1 MVSEDPVAPEGPRT
15 TRQRR
20 VRSDSVRN
28 ERALLRAV
36 GELLKEDPERA
47 TMPAVAERAGLSLAT
62 AYRYFPTLD
71 ALHRRFMLSVAEAVL
86 VDTENLK
93 SSGEVR
99 FRAILRR
106 WLRAIDEYGSAM
118 VRIRSREGFLT
129 RFAQGDPQTLVLDRI
144 WGRAI
149 REMLIDQG
157 VPLERY
163 DLALSLYNSLLN
175 SREVVDLRVA
185 KGMDDAQLAR
195 HLTAVFTGAVSGLRG

>member
-1 MVSEDPVAPEGPRT
+1 MSEDRVAPEEPRT

-47 TMPAVAERAGLSLAT
+47 TMPAVADRAGLSLAT

-86 VDTENLK
+86 LDTENLR
-93 SSGEVR
+93 SSGGVR

-106 WLRAIDEYGSAM
+106 WLRAIDEYGPAM
-118 VRIRSREGFLT
+118 VR
-129 RFAQGDPQTLVLDRI
+129 V
-144 WGRAI
+144 
-149 REMLIDQG
+149 
-157 VPLERY
+157 
-163 DLALSLYNSLLN
+163 
-175 SREVVDLRVA
+175 
-185 KGMDDAQLAR
+185 
-195 HLTAVFTGAVSGLRG
+195 